1 MILVQY
7 PGSTGTDTGST
18 TVPVN
23 KNVLPGELGTV
34 SCSRYPGTPE
44 VTVWYVCDP
53 PIQNTEV

>member
-34 SCSRYPGTPE
+34 SCSRYPGTK
-44 VTVWYVCDP
+44 VYVCDP
-53 PIQNTEV
+53 PIQRYIN